1 MFPRAVLRAPPR
13 GGKRRRVH
21 FSRLLSE
28 RLRRWLSGDYEAL
41 WSEAT
46 CASKA
51 PKRTLEE
58 QADSLEK
65 RCERAKALTQE
76 GNLSKAC
83 SALLSYG
90 IADVIPSVLCDL
102 RSKHP
107 SRPTAV
113 KLPVTSLPP
122 SIQMTRDEVVVGIRS
137 FPAASGAG
145 TSKLS
150 PDHLREAL
158 KCATPLKS
166 ERLLD
171 EITSL
176 VNILASGEVCP
187 SLATRI
193 CAAYLHP
200 LLKKD
205 GGIRPVAVGETF
217 RRLVSK
223 CLNSAIRKE
232 AASILSPL
240 QLGVGV
246 RGGCEIAIH
255 SLRSVVDKLG
265 SDDRTCLMKIDFKN
279 AFNVISRQTVLNQV
293 HSLFPGILRWSSF
306 CLLQETPLIVSRE
319 SLLSS
324 SGVQQGDPL
333 SPLLFSLALKHLTD
347 ILVAKGP
354 KLSLLLFYLDDG
366 MFVGSIEAVRE
377 AFDLIN
383 VESTNIGLELNTSK
397 CELWWPTR
405 SEEWNTFPPAVQ
417 RINSDGIEF
426 LGAGIGSP
434 RFVNELNASRAEK
447 AANLQSLI
455 TEMDDPQCELLL
467 LRSCAGV
474 CKVTHALRTSP
485 PNAIGDSIS
494 TFDESLRRSLE
505 KICQAS
511 INDSAWSQASLPIR
525 DGGFGLMTAA
535 SSAAPA
541 FVASCKEAYPFV
553 KQLLED
559 PETTVPGME
568 ESIDSLRV
576 LGGASVDSLLET
588 EPAPGLQHRLSAAIS
603 TRLRRNLFD
612 AACPRDKARL
622 NSLAST
628 HAGAWLQALPMPTLG
643 LAFPPREFRVILR
656 HSLGLQLYSA
666 PRSCPACNNS
676 QLDVWGIHSVSCS
689 SGGDRIGRHNAVR
702 DALFHVAQAA
712 AFSPTL
718 ETGHNLPDSQRRPGD
733 ITIPNWSRGRPAAV
747 DVTVTSP
754 LQISTIANA
763 AREAGVAAR
772 RREVAKDTSNLGD
785 CEAAG
790 IEFLPVSV
798 ETFGAWGPVALETI
812 NAISYRW
819 ADHHGESRSRAV
831 NWIYQKLSVA
841 VQRGNATMLLA
852 RNTVVDLP

>member
-1 MFPRAVLRAPPR
+1 MRSSFECPVAACGRCFAAAQTLHIHVDSHRFRADSIPSDYYARFHRANCPSCLKSYSLSRQHVCSNNPNTTSSSQEEIQLPTSISSFTSASIVSQPALHDFDDILSVQLPICRHIPKSCRDLFAEALSNLCSQAARNPRDHSKFRLLFMFPRAVLRAPPR

-83 SALLSYG
+83 SALLSCG
-90 IADVIPSVLCDL
+90 IADVNPSVLCDL

-122 SIQMTRDEVVVGIRS
+122 SIQMTRDEVAVGIRS

-145 TSKLS
+145 PSKLF

-176 VNILASGEVCP
+176 VNIWASGEVCP

-293 HSLFPGILRWSSF
+293 HSLFPGILWWSSF
-306 CLLQETPLIVSRE
+306 CPVSYT
-319 SLLSS
+319 
-324 SGVQQGDPL
+324 
-333 SPLLFSLALKHLTD
+333 HLTLPT
-347 ILVAKGP
+347 ILLV
-354 KLSLLLFYLDDG
+354 
-366 MFVGSIEAVRE
+366 
-377 AFDLIN
+377 
-383 VESTNIGLELNTSK
+383 
-397 CELWWPTR
+397 
-405 SEEWNTFPPAVQ
+405 
-417 RINSDGIEF
+417 
-426 LGAGIGSP
+426 
-434 RFVNELNASRAEK
+434 
-447 AANLQSLI
+447 
-455 TEMDDPQCELLL
+455 
-467 LRSCAGV
+467 
-474 CKVTHALRTSP
+474 
-485 PNAIGDSIS
+485 
-494 TFDESLRRSLE
+494 
-505 KICQAS
+505 
-511 INDSAWSQASLPIR
+511 
-525 DGGFGLMTAA
+525 
-535 SSAAPA
+535 
-541 FVASCKEAYPFV
+541 
-553 KQLLED
+553 
-559 PETTVPGME
+559 
-568 ESIDSLRV
+568 
-576 LGGASVDSLLET
+576 
-588 EPAPGLQHRLSAAIS
+588 
-603 TRLRRNLFD
+603 
-612 AACPRDKARL
+612 
-622 NSLAST
+622 
-628 HAGAWLQALPMPTLG
+628 
-643 LAFPPREFRVILR
+643 
-656 HSLGLQLYSA
+656 
-666 PRSCPACNNS
+666 
-676 QLDVWGIHSVSCS
+676 
-689 SGGDRIGRHNAVR
+689 
-702 DALFHVAQAA
+702 
-712 AFSPTL
+712 
-718 ETGHNLPDSQRRPGD
+718 
-733 ITIPNWSRGRPAAV
+733 
-747 DVTVTSP
+747 
-754 LQISTIANA
+754 
-763 AREAGVAAR
+763 
-772 RREVAKDTSNLGD
+772 
-785 CEAAG
+785 
-790 IEFLPVSV
+790 
-798 ETFGAWGPVALETI
+798 
-812 NAISYRW
+812 
-819 ADHHGESRSRAV
+819 
-831 NWIYQKLSVA
+831 
-841 VQRGNATMLLA
+841 
-852 RNTVVDLP
+852 